1 MFDPDSEIPIFLVDV
16 PDVLPRRN
24 GKKIH
29 VSTPHR
35 WSTTGLRGVILPT
48 FLIGG
53 LRATTRQALSNFFA
67 RVAEARDSVPE
78 SHRTP
83 TVSHRA
89 AEEADRQ
96 LRDAGF

>member
-35 WSTTGLRGVILPT
+35 WSTTGLRGVILST

-53 LRATTRQALSNFFA
+53 LRATTRQDLSNFFA
-67 RVAEARDSVPE
+67 RVAEIRNSGPE
-78 SHRTP
+78 SHGKP
-83 TVSHRA
+83 AKSLRA

-96 LRDAGF
+96 LEREGF